1 MANYVANMVICSKVS
16 YEKYFLDTNP
26 FGDENVSGYIKQH
39 PYITF
44 NKLYGVN
51 KLNEYGDKY
60 GVYID
65 YGYGH
70 TIKDIGDNLVVIK
83 FQTRWDYPIYAIKK
97 AIELDHNVV
106 WYVCEEG
113 TSILSKFLWKDN
125 VVAEEEAVLDD
136 DFYDWYENNED
147 KCEELEDADDLLW
160 YYDYEGQLNWKK
172 CENDDLIIKYKKN
185 Y

>member
-1 MANYVANMVICSKVS
+1 MANYVANMVICSKVF

-26 FGDENVSGYIKQH
+26 FGDENVSEYIKQH

-51 KLNEYGDKY
+51 SLNEYEDKY

-70 TIKDIGDNLVVIK
+70 TIKDIGDNLVEIK

-106 WYVCEEG
+106 WYVWEEG

-125 VVAEEEAVLDD
+125 VVAEDEAVLDD
-136 DFYDWYENNED
+136 DFYDWYESNED

>member
-1 MANYVANMVICSKVS
+1 MANYVSNMVVCSKAF
-16 YEKYFLDTNP
+16 YEKYFFDTNP
-26 FGDENVSGYIKQH
+26 FGDENVSEYIKKH

-51 KLNEYGDKY
+51 SLNEYEDKY
-60 GVYID
+60 WVYIY

-70 TIKDIGDNLVVIK
+70 TIKDIGNNLVEIK

-97 AIELDHNVV
+97 AIELEHDIV

-113 TSILSKFLWKDN
+113 TSIISKFLWNDN
-125 VVAEEEAVLDD
+125 DVVEEEALLDD
-136 DFYDWYENNED
+136 NYYDWYEENED

-172 CENDDLIIKYKKN
+172 CKKENLIIKYGKN
-185 Y
+185 N